1 MNAQQF
7 RDTLA
12 AVLLGNAIFYVVTK
26 YLLH

>member
-1 MNAQQF
+1 MNAKQF
-7 RDTLA
+7 TDTLV